1 MLAGFAGSIEH
12 LDGCLHVLCTL
23 VEFLDYTLTFLTCT
37 TVFVHLSEK
46 KINSHVGAL
55 ELCSRVNE
63 GLLGVIASLR
73 IGSRV
78 CCACDA
84 CSHYR
89 DHAMFLRSS
98 SQPFIAFLKTR
109 HLTRC
114 LHRLTLPPIGHRVS
128 SVRSFTTP
136 APQVA
141 QRFGVALSFALH
153 IRDDHC
159 KKRNSRVS
167 DKTAFSNNLNMMR
180 LPMLPWRGCL
190 TGCRIS

>member
-1 MLAGFAGSIEH
+1 MW
-12 LDGCLHVLCTL
+12 
-23 VEFLDYTLTFLTCT
+23 
-37 TVFVHLSEK
+37 
-46 KINSHVGAL
+46 
-55 ELCSRVNE
+55 ELCSGVNE
-63 GLLGVIASLR
+63 GRLGVIASLR
-73 IGSRV
+73 IGLRV

-114 LHRLTLPPIGHRVS
+114 LHRLTVPPIGHRVS

-141 QRFGVALSFALH
+141 QRFGVALSFVLH

-159 KKRNSRVS
+159 KKTPFSCFRQNSFLQQSEYDALADAAMEGLLDRLQDILDSHRDSSLEVEYNVRVS
-167 DKTAFSNNLNMMR
+167 SLGVYLAPPFHWLSLFHRVGSSPSIWGSVVRM
-180 LPMLPWRGCL
+180 
-190 TGCRIS
+190 